1 MQSQNISDVTI
12 TQEDRMKIIPLIVVL
27 VKRSALQMKVKVMLV
42 KIQFKM
48 KLEVW
53 RRLMMK
59 SWKTI
64 GQLQLQ
70 DQEEGF

>member
-1 MQSQNISDVTI
+1 
-12 TQEDRMKIIPLIVVL
+12 MKIIPLIVVL
-27 VKRSALQMKVKVMLV
+27 VKRSALLMKVKVMLV

-48 KLEVW
+48 KLEVR
-53 RRLMMK
+53 RRLMIK

-70 DQEEGF
+70 HQEEGF

>member
-1 MQSQNISDVTI
+1 
-12 TQEDRMKIIPLIVVL
+12 MKITPLIVVL

-48 KLEVW
+48 KLEVR

>member
-1 MQSQNISDVTI
+1 
-12 TQEDRMKIIPLIVVL
+12 MKIIPLTVVL
-27 VKRSALQMKVKVMLV
+27 VKRSALPMKVKVMLV

-48 KLEVW
+48 KLEVR

>member
-1 MQSQNISDVTI
+1 
-12 TQEDRMKIIPLIVVL
+12 MKIIPLIVVL

-48 KLEVW
+48 KLEVR
-53 RRLMMK
+53 RRLMIK

-64 GQLQLQ
+64 GQRNSYKIRKK
-70 DQEEGF
+70 DFEEI

>member
-1 MQSQNISDVTI
+1 
-12 TQEDRMKIIPLIVVL
+12 MKIIPLIVAL

-48 KLEVW
+48 KLEVR

-70 DQEEGF
+70 DQEGGF